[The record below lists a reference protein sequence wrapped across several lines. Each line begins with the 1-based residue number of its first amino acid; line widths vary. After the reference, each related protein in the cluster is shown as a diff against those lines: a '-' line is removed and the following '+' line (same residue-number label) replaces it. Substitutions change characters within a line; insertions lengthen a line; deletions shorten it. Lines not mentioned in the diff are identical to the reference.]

1 MKKLFKEF
9 KTFIA
14 RGNVI
19 DLAVGVVIGS
29 AFGKIVTSL
38 VDDILMPI
46 IGAIIGGIDF
56 NSLSIKVGDARI
68 MYGSFI
74 NNIINF
80 LIIALCIFFF
90 VKLINKFM
98 KKKEEEKPAPPAKSD
113 EVKLL
118 EEIRDLM
125 KKKK

>member
-56 NSLSIKVGDARI
+56 NSLSIKVGEARI

-90 VKLINKFM
+90 VKLMNKVI
-98 KKKEEEKPAPPAKSD
+98 KKKEEEPAPPVKSD

-125 KKKK
+125 AKKK